1 MSKIKL
7 ALAILFICPSLALAG
22 SPCSTGSC
30 YTPTVTT
37 VTTYERPV
45 VLQLVTPYSYYTP
58 SQALQEVAQFERFR
72 GYATA
77 LEEYERINGK
87 APNSSSNARKASVP
101 PPKPSPL
108 DRLSNA
114 ILSSIPTDSES
125 YQPNSIQDEGLS
137 VLASGCTQC
146 HSIGGAGTKLG
157 PTLFDSNGTEIATD
171 YDKAEAWGAIKSNR
185 MPPNKPLTNDQAI
198 KVRLH
203 YYPSTGDK

>member
-1 MSKIKL
+1 MIKL
-7 ALAILFICPSLALAG
+7 ALVILCIPSLALAG
-22 SPCSTGSC
+22 NPCSTGYC
-30 YTPTVTT
+30 PTYTPTVTT
-37 VTTYERPV
+37 YVERPV

-87 APNSSSNARKASVP
+87 APNSSSNSLKPSKPLPR
-101 PPKPSPL
+101 PSPL

-114 ILSSIPTDSES
+114 ILSSIPTESEQ
-125 YQPNSIQDEGLS
+125 YQPNSIQDDGLS
-137 VLASGCTQC
+137 VLASKCSQC
-146 HSIGGAGTKLG
+146 HSSGGQGTSKG
-157 PTLFDSNGTEIATD
+157 PTLFDPSGIEIATD

-185 MPPNKPLTNDQAI
+185 MPPNKPLDNNEAI